1 MAQKRLGIIE
11 CHGIVYIY
19 SRAVHFR
26 LLILKLV
33 NVKVV
38 TSLGHIMANNK
49 TDLESLT
56 HQICNE
62 VRDSYENNGGI
73 TDPQFRN
80 KIRELLRNADG
91 YKDAKAESK
100 CVTILL
106 SDIRGFTAI
115 AETYSA
121 LAVVDMLNRYFSK
134 MCEVVVS
141 YGGTIDKFMGD
152 AIMVLFGAPQ
162 SRDDDV
168 ERALAC
174 AVEMQLAMSEI
185 NEHNAVMN
193 LPSLYMGIGLNT
205 GTVVA
210 GPLGSAIHSE
220 YTVIGDEVNLTSRI
234 EAQSLRGQILISENT
249 FRLAKDYIKVGEPNS
264 VQVKG
269 KKLPVELYELF
280 SIEKPRLMNVPRRED
295 RKSPRV
301 EVNMPLTFQR
311 MKGKELVPGK
321 HQGQIIDLGYNGLL
335 AYSPIYLEPFSEVKM
350 ALAMCMLGDDSTD
363 SDARILQ
370 CEFSDGQYCC
380 SMEFSS
386 INQLGQSV
394 IKSFVDRLV
403 YNG

>member
-1 MAQKRLGIIE
+1 M
-11 CHGIVYIY
+11 
-19 SRAVHFR
+19 
-26 LLILKLV
+26 
-33 NVKVV
+33 
-38 TSLGHIMANNK
+38 TNNK

-56 HQICNE
+56 RQICDE
-62 VRDSYENNGGI
+62 IKDSCDNKGGI
-73 TDPQFRN
+73 TDPGFRN
-80 KIRELLRNADG
+80 RIRQLLLNGDA
-91 YKDAKAESK
+91 YHDAKVEPKS
-100 CVTILL
+100 VTILL

-121 LAVVDMLNRYFSK
+121 KAVVDMLNRYFSK
-134 MCEVVVS
+134 MCEVVVR

-162 SRDDDV
+162 TREDDV

-174 AVEMQLAMSEI
+174 AVEMQIAMSEI
-185 NEHNAVMN
+185 NEQNAAMN
-193 LPSLYMGIGLNT
+193 LPPLYMGIGLNT
-205 GTVVA
+205 GTVMA

-234 EAQSLRGQILISENT
+234 EAQSLRGQILISEKT
-249 FRLAKDYIKVGEPNS
+249 HRIAKDYIKVGEPNS
-264 VQVKG
+264 VHVKG
-269 KKLPVELYELF
+269 KKQPVELYELF
-280 SIEKPRLMNVPRRED
+280 AIEKPRLMHVPRRED

-311 MKGKELVPGK
+311 MKGKELIPGK

-335 AYSPIYLEPFSEVKM
+335 AYSSIYLEPFSEVKM
-350 ALAMCMLGDDSTD
+350 ALAMCMLGDESTD
-363 SDARILQ
+363 IHARILQ
-370 CEFSDGQYCC
+370 CEFIDGQYCC
-380 SMEFSS
+380 SMEFTT